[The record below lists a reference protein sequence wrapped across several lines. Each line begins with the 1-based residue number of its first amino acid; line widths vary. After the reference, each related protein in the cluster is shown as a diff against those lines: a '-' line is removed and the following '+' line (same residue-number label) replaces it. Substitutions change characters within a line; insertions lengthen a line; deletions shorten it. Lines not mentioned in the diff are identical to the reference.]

1 MHLKVP
7 VQICA
12 EGSDT
17 GIQEAR
23 ARSVE
28 ETAIRAAMAEEF
40 SPRSF
45 TNATGGG
52 EEVGRSTSLG
62 ARGEMPPGY
71 EAFAPPTTRYSVS
84 HSIVT

>member
-17 GIQEAR
+17 GIEEAR

-28 ETAIRAAMAEEF
+28 ETAIRVAMAEEF
-40 SPRSF
+40 SPMSF
-45 TNATGGG
+45 TNTTAGVLD
-52 EEVGRSTSLG
+52 VGRRTSLSI
-62 ARGEMPPGY
+62 REELPPGY

-84 HSIVT
+84 HSIIT